1 MLPLVDNSIHVHRV
15 KFAIKI
21 CYVGISV
28 VKKLLFFYGQEFWGQ
43 LPFMLLSC
51 FSWGQN
57 DGIHQMPNH
66 TSQRVMAFLGI
77 QKDTIVTVLP
87 LNQEKKKSSIKFV
100 PTS

>member
-1 MLPLVDNSIHVHRV
+1 MV
-15 KFAIKI
+15 KSFEAN
-21 CYVGISV
+21 
-28 VKKLLFFYGQEFWGQ
+28 

-66 TSQRVMAFLGI
+66 TSEQVTAFLGI